1 MFFGVN
7 GTPIKKVYI
16 KTVKYYKTDVPRN
29 ILSKKTSN
37 SQENFIIGKKKLD
50 RVGTVDNR
58 HSPD

>member
-1 MFFGVN
+1 MALR
-7 GTPIKKVYI
+7 IKKVYI

-37 SQENFIIGKKKLD
+37 SQENFIIGKKLD
-50 RVGTVDNR
+50 GVGTVDNR